1 MAQPFDLLVIIYVIK
16 YFIQRVNR
24 KLKNRQLTLL
34 LFSLPYLE
42 FSYFSLKAFW
52 KYSASPS
59 KKLSAKFIFS
69 TFTY

>member
-16 YFIQRVNR
+16 YFIQRANR

-42 FSYFSLKAFW
+42 LSYFSLKAF
-52 KYSASPS
+52 
-59 KKLSAKFIFS
+59 
-69 TFTY
+69 